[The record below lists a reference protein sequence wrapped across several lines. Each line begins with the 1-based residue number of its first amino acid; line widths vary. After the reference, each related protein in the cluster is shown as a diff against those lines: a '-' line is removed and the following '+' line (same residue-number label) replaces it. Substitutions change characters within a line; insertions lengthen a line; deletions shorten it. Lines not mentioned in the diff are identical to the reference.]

1 MWIVLAAF
9 FVLLLSGTAFAYLMG
24 SVSVLAFLAL
34 DKAPYLSII
43 PQRIFAQL
51 DVFAFMAMP
60 LFILTAELMTRAG
73 LTRALIDFSM
83 SMVGRFK
90 GGLGHVNILTSVFFA
105 GISGSA
111 VADAASLSRTFV
123 PAMVERGYDRYY
135 AGAITVASSMIGP
148 IIPPSIIM
156 IIYGG
161 LIGTS
166 VAALFVAGI
175 VPGLLLAA
183 SLMALNAW
191 MAHRHNHPGGQD
203 DSLPRFWPSFKA
215 AAPALILPV
224 VILGS
229 LVLGLATPT
238 EGSAIAAVVAGAV
251 GLANRRLTLKIFWEA
266 VEATAQLTGTIF
278 IILCAISLLGY
289 LAGQMGWSELLA
301 AWVNDLGLTG
311 IRYLLFLMVVFLIV
325 GMFMDTPV
333 ALTLLVPLFAPQAL
347 AQDINPVHL
356 GILLCFNLCIG
367 LITPPLGKC
376 LVVTSALTGTN
387 YWRLAW
393 ATLPFIVLLMVL
405 LFVLVLVPDIT
416 LFLPRMVGLQVG

>member
-9 FVLLLSGTAFAYLMG
+9 FALLLSGTAFAYLMG

-123 PAMVERGYDRYY
+123 PAMVERGYDKYY

-183 SLMALNAW
+183 SLMGLNAW
-191 MAHRHNHPGGQD
+191 MAHRHNHPGGKD
-203 DSLPRFWPSFKA
+203 DSLPRIWPSFKA

-229 LVLGLATPT
+229 LVFGLATPT

-251 GLANRRLTLKIFWEA
+251 GLAYRRLTLRIFWEA

-311 IRYLLFLMVVFLIV
+311 IRYLLFLMVVFLLV

>member
-1 MWIVLAAF
+1 MYLIPIIF
-9 FVLLLSGTAFAYLMG
+9 IILLISGTAFAYLMG
-24 SVSVLAFLAL
+24 AVSVLTFVAL
-34 DKAPYLSII
+34 DKSQFLSIL

-60 LFILTAELMTRAG
+60 LFILTAEIMGRAG
-73 LTRALIDFSM
+73 VTRSLIDFAM
-83 SMVGRFK
+83 SIVGRFR

-123 PAMVERGYDRYY
+123 PAMVERGYDKYY

-183 SLMALNAW
+183 SLMGLNAW
-191 MAHRHNHPGGQD
+191 MAHRHNHPGGKD
-203 DSLPRFWPSFKA
+203 DSLPRIWPSFKA

-229 LVLGLATPT
+229 LVFGLATPT

-251 GLANRRLTLKIFWEA
+251 GLAYRRLTLRIFWEA

-311 IRYLLFLMVVFLIV
+311 IRYLLFLMVVFLLV